1 MAKEAA
7 MQKKGVSNY
16 DIAMM
21 GTSNLIQDLAQSYGE
36 RRIIDCC
43 IEWVN
48 TITPA
53 HDKKVM
59 DTVFRVFALDCI
71 KRDLGWYVKEKAIKP
86 QAGAN
91 LITTQNGLVKDM
103 STNIADLLELL
114 NVPDEVLQSPL
125 AQDYVTYFS
134 QPNFGEVVAA
144 RL

>member
-1 MAKEAA
+1 MEDVTSLEFMSDLFRYRQSRLCQDLMAKEAA
-7 MQKKGVSNY
+7 MQKKGVSPY

-53 HDKKVM
+53 HDKRVM
-59 DTVFRVFALDCI
+59 ETVFRVFALDCV

-91 LITTQNGLVKDM
+91 LITT
-103 STNIADLLELL
+103 
-114 NVPDEVLQSPL
+114 
-125 AQDYVTYFS
+125 
-134 QPNFGEVVAA
+134 
-144 RL
+144 